1 MNATTTTEALILA
14 GDGYH
19 LKVSPEAYERKAKLL
34 SKASTVTQVTSIEE
48 SSNAQ
53 FHLRRCAEMRILIEK
68 SRKAVKEPVL
78 LVGKAIDKAAADFT
92 ADIDAE
98 EKRLSLMI
106 GKHAEDVA
114 RLQRIKEEEERC
126 AFDEARAARLAK
138 EQAEQAAA
146 ETRTIADV
154 IAAKQAAEANKAALD
169 ARLQAS
175 EELATTQQASG
186 VRFAWNFEVIDIDL
200 LANRQRACVEITPRR
215 KEIKTMIDLWS
226 ERLTDDKLIETFT
239 DLGLRV
245 FKKTIISTR

>member
-19 LKVSPEAYERKAKLL
+19 LKVSPEAYEKKAELL

-48 SSNAQ
+48 SSTAQ

-92 ADIDAE
+92 AEIDAE

-106 GKHAEDVA
+106 GAHAEEVA
-114 RLQRIKEEEERC
+114 RLQRIKEEEERR
-126 AFDEARAARLAK
+126 AFEEARAARLAK

-154 IAAKQAAEANKAALD
+154 LAAKQAAEANKAALD

-186 VRFAWNFEVIDIDL
+186 VRFAWDFEVVDIDL
-200 LANRQRACVEITPRR
+200 LAKRQRACVEITPRR

-226 ERLTDDKLIETFT
+226 ERLTDDKLIDTFE

-245 FKKTIISTR
+245 FKKAIISTR